1 MPSVPGVLNPLLA
14 RMASRALMSHSGWQM
29 SRYNLPKRLSGWC
42 AASLARCVCSC
53 LTLFTGL
60 VPSSFGTKTRSTLP
74 PFPMCTA
81 LPCSEY
87 YGGSPPDASSVSS
100 PPIPPLGGGDTH
112 LVLPERH
119 VTLPT
124 HAR

>member
-29 SRYNLPKRLSGWC
+29 SRYSLPKRLSGWF

-60 VPSSFGTKTRSTLP
+60 VPSSFGTETLSTLP
-74 PFPMCTA
+74 PFPTCTA

-87 YGGSPPDASSVSS
+87 YGGFAPPVLFHLLTTHPLPGQETGGSPVAA
-100 PPIPPLGGGDTH
+100 GH
-112 LVLPERH
+112 L
-119 VTLPT
+119 
-124 HAR
+124 